1 MSKIIDFHAHIYPQ
15 KIVEKAT
22 ESVGNFY
29 GISMGHDGSVETLLK
44 SGEKASVDAYV
55 VHSVATVPH
64 QVESINNF
72 IAQSCTEHPGKL
84 IGFGTLHPEMEN
96 PEMEMD
102 RCISLGLRGIK
113 LHPDFQKFN
122 MDDPKMGPVYR
133 AAAQKGLPIL
143 MHCGDYRYD
152 YSHPRRLAAV
162 LDNFPE
168 LTIIAAHFGGW
179 SVFDLA
185 VEYLLHRN
193 CYLDTSSAIFMLG
206 RQRTKELIQLYG
218 ADRILWGTDFPM
230 GDHTDELEAFQSFG
244 LSKEDAEKI
253 LYKNAEKIL
262 QISV

>member
-29 GISMGHDGSVETLLK
+29 GVTMDHDGSIETLLK
-44 SGEKASVDAYV
+44 SGEKASVDAFV

-72 IAQSCTEHPGKL
+72 IAQACREHPGKL

-96 PEMEMD
+96 AEEEID
-102 RCISLGLRGIK
+102 RCISMGLRGIK

-122 MDDPKMGPVYR
+122 MDCSAMGTIYR
-133 AAAQKGLPIL
+133 ACANRSLPIL

-162 LDNFPE
+162 LDEFPK
-168 LTIIAAHFGGW
+168 LTVIAAHFGGW
-179 SVFDLA
+179 SVFDIA
-185 VEYLLHRN
+185 AEYLLHRN
-193 CYLDTSSAIFMLG
+193 CYLDTSSAIFMMG
-206 RQRTKELIQLYG
+206 CRHTKELILMYG

-230 GDHTDELEAFQSFG
+230 GDHTKELESFRSFG
-244 LSKEDAEKI
+244 LSEEESEKI
-253 LYKNAEKIL
+253 LYQNAEKIL
-262 QISV
+262 GLTL